1 MSYTLIATHF
11 FQDRNNFYMTRIKI
25 WKNALLLQ
33 VKEIQLPPSYKKKNP
48 NHENGHITP
57 LNYNIMSVSIRS
69 NKIKTWNLDER

>member
-57 LNYNIMSVSIRS
+57 LNYNIMSVSIQS

>member
-1 MSYTLIATHF
+1 
-11 FQDRNNFYMTRIKI
+11 MTRIKI